1 MEEYNKIKEKE
12 KEEEKKKIEE
22 VKKEENIKIEE
33 EKFSSLN
40 DNVNLINN
48 FKFENFRELKY
59 IDGISGVNCDKKSV
73 AVYCIIKNN
82 ERLYQMAYCKNKVYS
97 ENYKTAYI
105 IIYNLVL
112 NKIENKIYNA
122 HKYGNIDYL
131 KHYFNSS
138 TKNHI
143 LLSSCSYYQ
152 NPKHYEIKLWNI
164 SSNPIMKILKIKD
177 CRCSCLLFKNEEFFI
192 FGEQHKYD
200 NYNTYGYY
208 YMSVWNKNGNYI
220 KKINKINCDYSQT
233 CYIYFIEA
241 TYFENKNYILISGR
255 DYDKETKKNFHS
267 SKCYNY
273 DEDDIKTYKCDD
285 NNYQIVCINLFKK
298 GNDIYLITGS
308 YEKINIFEF
317 ETTNL
322 IKRIQLGEKSVN
334 SLCSINEKYIIAS
347 NSLKIK
353 IIDMEK
359 YSVVKEYSE
368 YFDDEEYDIM
378 GIEKIKIPEK
388 GEFII
393 TYSKYSI
400 KILKI

>member
-12 KEEEKKKIEE
+12 KEEEKKEENRNIEEEKRKIEE
-22 VKKEENIKIEE
+22 EKKEENIKKEE

-97 ENYKTAYI
+97 ENYKTACI

-164 SSNPIMKILKIKD
+164 SSNPIKNILKIKN
-177 CRCSCLLFKNEEFFI
+177 CHYSCLMFRNEDFFI
-192 FGEQHKYD
+192 FGKQMTYS
-200 NYNTYGYY
+200 YNYY
-208 YMSVWNKNGNYI
+208 YSNLSVWDKNGTLI
-220 KKINKINCDYSQT
+220 KHINKCDS
-233 CYIYFIEA
+233 ISFKFIEA
-241 TYFENKNYILISGR
+241 TYFENKNYILLSGQENDR
-255 DYDKETKKNFHS
+255 ETKNYFYC

-285 NNYQIVCINLFKK
+285 NNSKTYCINLFKK

-308 YEKINIFEF
+308 YEKVNIFEF

-322 IKRIQLGEKSVN
+322 IKRIQIGENSVN

-347 NSLKIK
+347 NSLKLK

-359 YSVVKEYSE
+359 FSVV
-368 YFDDEEYDIM
+368 
-378 GIEKIKIPEK
+378 
-388 GEFII
+388 
-393 TYSKYSI
+393 
-400 KILKI
+400 ILKKVSFL